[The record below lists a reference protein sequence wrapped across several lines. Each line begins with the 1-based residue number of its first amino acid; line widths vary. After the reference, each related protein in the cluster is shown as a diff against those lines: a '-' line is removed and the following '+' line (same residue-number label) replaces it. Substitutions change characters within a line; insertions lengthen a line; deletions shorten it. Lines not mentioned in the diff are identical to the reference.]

1 MQTLLVNLIFFA
13 VVGAVFLIARRSK
26 NWGYVPRLSGKT
38 GGISGETAL
47 ASFLLCS
54 GVGLTTTRRIGQ
66 APRINEATVMNADD
80 LQLYTA
86 RQAM

>member
-1 MQTLLVNLIFFA
+1 MQTLLVDLILAAA
-13 VVGAVFLIARRSK
+13 VAVVFLIARRSK
-26 NWGYVPRLSGKT
+26 NWGYVLRLSGKT
-38 GGISGETAL
+38 GSTL
-47 ASFLLCS
+47 AIFLLCS

-86 RQAM
+86 RQVM